1 MAIST
6 WPESPGSSA
15 TVKNVQRGEALASG
29 NITITAVDVT
39 KTRVSSFSTAATG
52 TVSIAGASVAA
63 ADITSSGYTANYGT
77 SGGTS
82 TSLSQSLAAAAL
94 SGGTTDL
101 STAHYGVYLSDS
113 TTLVATGPCRWEV
126 VEYY

>member
-6 WPESPGSSA
+6 WPADPGATA
-15 TVKNVQRGEALASG
+15 TVKNVQRGEALAAG
-29 NITITAVDVT
+29 NITITAVDIS
-39 KTRVSSFSTAATG
+39 KTRVSSFSTAAIG
-52 TVSIAGASVAA
+52 TVSLAGATVASA
-63 ADITSSGYTANYGT
+63 NITASGYTANYGT

-82 TSLSQSLAAAAL
+82 TSLSQSLAASDL
-94 SGGTTDL
+94 CGGTTDL

-113 TTLVATGPCRWEV
+113 TTLVATGACRWEV

>member
-1 MAIST
+1 MGIST
-6 WPESPGSSA
+6 WPETPGSTS
-15 TVKNVQRGEALASG
+15 TVKNVQRGEATVAG
-29 NITITAVDVT
+29 NITITAVDT
-39 KTRVSSFSTAATG
+39 AKTRVHSFSTAATG
-52 TVSIAGASVAA
+52 TISIAGATVAA

-82 TSLSQSLAAAAL
+82 TSLSQSLAASSL

-101 STAHYGVYLSDS
+101 STAHYGVYLVDS
-113 TTLVATGPCRWEV
+113 TTIYATGPCRWEV

>member
-6 WPESPGSSA
+6 WPNNPGSTS
-15 TVKNVQRGEALASG
+15 TVKNVQRGEALAAG
-29 NITITAVDVT
+29 NITITAVDT
-39 KTRVSSFSTAATG
+39 SKTRVSSFSTSATG
-52 TVSIAGASVAA
+52 TISIAGATVAS

-82 TSLSQSLAAAAL
+82 TSLSQSMAAAAL